1 MQNVKHIAQNTGH
14 ITQNDGHTMQNVG
27 CTTHNVGSN
36 ILNVCQGPK
45 GGLEVPPPTPILEK
59 NFSLEKAT
67 FN

>member
-1 MQNVKHIAQNTGH
+1 MQNVMHR
-14 ITQNDGHTMQNVG
+14 DGRTMQNVG

>member
-1 MQNVKHIAQNTGH
+1 MWGCNTNINQNAGH
-14 ITQNDGHTMQNVG
+14 TTQNDSRTTRNVG
-27 CTTHNVGSN
+27 RI

>member
-1 MQNVKHIAQNTGH
+1 MQNVRHSTQDAVHTARNDSHI
-14 ITQNDGHTMQNVG
+14 MQNVG
-27 CTTHNVGSN
+27 NTMHNFGCNTLN
-36 ILNVCQGPK
+36 ICQGPK